1 MSRATAVLITLGLI
15 LPATASGQRVPEVG
29 ERVQILT
36 ESGRRAFG
44 TVSFLSADAIEIT
57 RNGDGT
63 RYFPVN
69 HVREIRVARTV
80 PAQPGA
86 ETRRGLKTFLIM
98 SGAGVGLGAITW
110 SPCTATG
117 FLACLMHPDSR
128 GEAALRGGALG
139 AIVGVPVA
147 LIVGLT
153 TGASEEWD
161 DAVLPT
167 NGIAEVLMSPKIFP
181 GVIPG
186 GVGVGLYIPVGR

>member
-1 MSRATAVLITLGLI
+1 MSRATAFLITLGLI
-15 LPATASGQRVPEVG
+15 LPGAASGQRVPEIG

-57 RNGDGT
+57 LNGDGN
-63 RYFPVN
+63 RYFPLN
-69 HVREIRVARTV
+69 QVRGIRVARQV
-80 PAQPGA
+80 PPQPGA
-86 ETRRGLKTFLIM
+86 GTRRGLKTFLIM
-98 SGAGVGLGAITW
+98 SGAGVGLGAMTW

-128 GEAALRGGALG
+128 GEAALLGGAIG
-139 AIVGVPVA
+139 AMVGVPVA

-153 TGASEEWD
+153 TGASEDWD

-167 NGIAEVLMSPKIFP
+167 GGITEVLMAPRIFP
-181 GVIPG
+181 GVTPG
-186 GVGVGLYIPVGR
+186 AVGVGLSIPFVR